1 MKKFFIRR
9 VRTAWRNISDLRN
22 VSPSRLLTGA
32 LATQAGLATR
42 CLPARLPF
50 HLMNRM
56 LWPLTAFWLSTVPAF
71 SAEEGEGVRQA
82 QMDFLEIVS
91 KGGVMMYPLALLSM
105 VAVVLV
111 LIYLLTIRR
120 NAVVSDRF
128 MNAAEAMIRKRDYLG
143 LIAYCHRQNES
154 MARITQK
161 TLDFFTKY
169 PSASFGEVRE
179 VAEAEGSRQA
189 GLLSSRIT
197 YLADIGSIAPMVGL
211 LGTVLGMIKSFL
223 NISAGDVQGVR
234 QMELA
239 EGVSEALITTAA
251 GLAIGIPAL
260 VFYSLFRGR
269 VQKYIAELEAASTH
283 MMALL
288 HSQVERQA
296 AHGYASPAQRH
307 RDDYAMPVPSPL
319 GGDRPDLHGI

>member
-1 MKKFFIRR
+1 VKEAAIF
-9 VRTAWRNISDLRN
+9 LRLPKPAPLN
-22 VSPSRLLTGA
+22 P
-32 LATQAGLATR
+32 GLALGWGVFHVSG
-42 CLPARLPF
+42 LPMKNFSLFAAVL
-50 HLMNRM
+50 LGTTCAAMAQEEEAV
-56 LWPLTAFWLSTVPAF
+56 LTK
-71 SAEEGEGVRQA
+71 E
-82 QMDFLEIVS
+82 MDFIQILNA
-91 KGGVMMYPLALLSM
+91 GGIMMYPLAVISM
-105 VAVVLV
+105 IGVVLV

-143 LIAYCHRQNES
+143 LVAYSHRRNES
-154 MARITQK
+154 MARVTQK
-161 TLDFFTKY
+161 TLEFFTKY
-169 PSASFGEVRE
+169 PGASFGEVRE

-223 NISAGDVQGVR
+223 NIAAGDVSGVR

-251 GLAIGIPAL
+251 GLMIGIPAL

-269 VQKYIAELEAASTH
+269 VQKYIAELEAAATH
-283 MMALL
+283 LMALL
-288 HSQVERQA
+288 HSQVERQNA
-296 AHGYASPAQRH
+296 TDAVGASQRA
-307 RDDYAMPVPSPL
+307 RDDYSIPLPSL
-319 GGDRPDLHGI
+319 LDNERPDLHGI

>member
-1 MKKFFIRR
+1 MHAAALRMTALPMKKASFP
-9 VRTAWRNISDLRN
+9 T
-22 VSPSRLLTGA
+22 A
-32 LATQAGLATR
+32 LATLGAGSAVAT
-42 CLPARLPF
+42 
-50 HLMNRM
+50 
-56 LWPLTAFWLSTVPAF
+56 
-71 SAEEGEGVRQA
+71 AEEDGVVIER
-82 QMDFLEIVS
+82 MDFIQIVDA
-91 KGGVMMYPLALLSM
+91 GGLMMYPLGVIS
-105 VAVVLV
+105 VIGVVLV

-143 LIAYCHRQNES
+143 LVAYSHRHNES

-161 TLDFFTKY
+161 TLEFFTKY
-169 PSASFGEVRE
+169 PGASFGEVRE

-197 YLADIGSIAPMVGL
+197 YLADIGAIAPMVGL

-223 NISAGDVQGVR
+223 NIAAGDVTGVR

-251 GLAIGIPAL
+251 GLTIGIPAL

-283 MMALL
+283 LMALL
-288 HSQVERQA
+288 HSQVERRQT
-296 AHGYASPAQRH
+296 ASSAIGSAQRT
-307 RDDYAMPVPSPL
+307 REDYSLPAPSVL
-319 GGDRPDLHGI
+319 DAERPDLHGI

>member
-1 MKKFFIRR
+1 MKC
-9 VRTAWRNISDLRN
+9 
-22 VSPSRLLTGA
+22 
-32 LATQAGLATR
+32 
-42 CLPARLPF
+42 CLPIAAGILLSALPA
-50 HLMNRM
+50 H
-56 LWPLTAFWLSTVPAF
+56 A
-71 SAEEGEGVRQA
+71 AEGDVAVKQLN
-82 QMDFLEIVS
+82 FLDIVVA
-91 KGGVMMYPLALLSM
+91 GGIMMYPLALIS
-105 VAVVLV
+105 VIGVVLV

-143 LIAYCHRQNES
+143 LVAYCHRHNES

-161 TLDFFTKY
+161 SLDFLMKNQA
-169 PSASFGEVRE
+169 ASFGDVRE

-223 NISAGDVQGVR
+223 QISSGDVQGVR
-234 QMELA
+234 QMQLA

-251 GLAIGIPAL
+251 GLMIGIPAL

-288 HSQVERQA
+288 HAQVERQ
-296 AHGYASPAQRH
+296 SPNSYGSSGHRT
-307 RDDYAMPVPSPL
+307 RDDYAMPVPSPH
-319 GGDRPDLHGI
+319 GSDRQDLHGI

>member
-1 MKKFFIRR
+1 MKRFTLSI
-9 VRTAWRNISDLRN
+9 AA
-22 VSPSRLLTGA
+22 LLCGA
-32 LATQAGLATR
+32 LAA
-42 CLPARLPF
+42 
-50 HLMNRM
+50 
-56 LWPLTAFWLSTVPAF
+56 
-71 SAEEGEGVRQA
+71 SAQETTEAAAPVKETN
-82 QMDFLEIVS
+82 FLEIVAA
-91 KGGVMMYPLALLSM
+91 GGVMMYPLALIS
-105 VAVVLV
+105 VAGVVLV
-111 LIYLLTIRR
+111 LLYLLTIRR

-179 VAEAEGSRQA
+179 VAEAKGSRQA

-211 LGTVLGMIKSFL
+211 LGTVLGMIKSFME
-223 NISAGDVQGVR
+223 ISGGDIQGVR
-234 QMELA
+234 QMGLA

-251 GLAIGIPAL
+251 GLMIGIPAL

-269 VQKYIAELEAASTH
+269 VQKYIAELEAAATH
-283 MMALL
+283 LMALL
-288 HSQVERQA
+288 HTQVEHQLPGERES
-296 AHGYASPAQRH
+296 YAPNRRV